1 MKVFWITFQKG
12 DPQDG
17 LGKTVITRA
26 ESLEHENSSID
37 PDEAIRQRLAELR
50 ANDSCKDKG
59 DVICNI
65 IIMLGSPEI
74 TLSILIGSYLVCILL
89 HDYFTKAGK
98 IPTKT
103 SLVQVPDYKLVTCT
117 NLSCSSY
124 WGTFLLVCF
133 CTDLWHSL
141 LVPPW
146 HSASNK
152 LSFYHF
158 GFTIDPELF
167 SILFTDNSSIS
178 QITDQQ
184 LGERFENLTG
194 RKAISMQNSNVNNI
208 WIKCQC
214 YHSFGKKY

>member
-1 MKVFWITFQKG
+1 MKVFWIIFQKG

-65 IIMLGSPEI
+65 IFMLGSPKI
-74 TLSILIGSYLVCILL
+74 TLNILIGSYLVCILL

-103 SLVQVPDYKLVTCT
+103 K
-117 NLSCSSY
+117 
-124 WGTFLLVCF
+124 FLLVCF
-133 CTDLWHSL
+133 CTDLWHYL

-152 LSFYHF
+152 LSFYRF
-158 GFTIDPELF
+158 GFPIDPELF

-214 YHSFGKKY
+214 YHSFGKKILVFETTTVVMVATKSSSATWLKM